1 MRDFDIRLH
10 LEGVESGSFEQA
22 MVLGASVARNVV
34 DVEGSGQGENAQPR
48 VNAPRQLGRRQ
59 ARVRQRKA

>member
-1 MRDFDIRLH
+1 
-10 LEGVESGSFEQA
+10 